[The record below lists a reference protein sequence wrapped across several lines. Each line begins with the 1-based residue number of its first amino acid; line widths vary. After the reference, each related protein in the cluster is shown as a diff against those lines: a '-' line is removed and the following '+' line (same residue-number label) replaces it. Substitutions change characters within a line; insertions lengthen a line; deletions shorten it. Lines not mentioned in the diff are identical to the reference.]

1 LNCGIKDYKK
11 EIEMAYMTEASFM
24 KLISE
29 LSIKVEITEELF
41 KKEIYPSGQL
51 YHILNDLERKELFNY
66 AMLLKDEVQFET
78 KYYKYVPEEP
88 DTKKLVFSTGG
99 KTKFHLNND
108 CEYISQDFLD
118 FFIPEEIQKV
128 GSEAVLEYRNW
139 FKGKL
144 FKEKYIKGEITT
156 AFINR
161 EFNRKYCEKYGIKPL
176 EENSGI
182 LVMDKKN
189 SNIKTLAY
197 SFDMISFKKELFQ
210 LLYDYADKF
219 RVPEAQIVAKHSYL
233 AKEPA
238 AVILRKLKEILP
250 KTPITDKN
258 FSRIVDDLQF
268 ARKVIVPILN
278 LLKGYLKWTYG
289 LPNKDFDKITLEHFG
304 LECCQSCAGKK

>member
-1 LNCGIKDYKK
+1 
-11 EIEMAYMTEASFM
+11 MAYMTEASFI

-41 KKEIYPSGQL
+41 KKEIYPNGQL
-51 YHILNDLERKELFNY
+51 YYILNDLERKELFNY
-66 AMLLKDEVQFET
+66 AMLLKDEVQFDT

-88 DTKKLVFSTGG
+88 DTKELVFTEGG
-99 KTKFHLNND
+99 KIKFHLNPD
-108 CEYISQDFLD
+108 CKYINKDFLD
-118 FFIPEEIQKV
+118 FFIPVEIQKL
-128 GSEAVLEYRNW
+128 GSEAVWEYRNW

-156 AFINR
+156 NFINR
-161 EFNRKYCEKYGIKPL
+161 EFNRKYCEKYGIEPL

-189 SNIKTLAY
+189 SNIKALEY
-197 SFDMISFKKELFQ
+197 SFDVIPFKKELSQ

-219 RVPEAQIVAKHSYL
+219 RVPEAQKVAKFSYL
-233 AKEPA
+233 AKESDT
-238 AVILRKLKEILP
+238 VILNKLKEILP

-258 FSRIVDDLQF
+258 FSGIVDDLQF
-268 ARKVIVPILN
+268 AQKVISQILN

-289 LPNKDFDKITLEHFG
+289 LPNKDFDEITLEHFG
-304 LECCQSCAGKK
+304 LECCQSCGGKK